1 MELEKF
7 EHYLPLTLS
16 VRRYGTRTKKFTKP
30 LFPSYVFARFP
41 PSEKLRAHKQDHLVR
56 VLSVDHERAFL
67 RQLEAVKSLVAS
79 GLELSLCPPL
89 KKGQR
94 VKVTAG
100 PLWGVEGIVDDP
112 DNPRGIVIA
121 IDILQQG
128 VHARIAP
135 EFLKPIDD

>member
-1 MELEKF
+1 MEQEHF

-16 VRRYGTRTKKFTKP
+16 VRRYGTHTKKFTKP

-56 VLSVDHERAFL
+56 VLPVDNERIFL
-67 RQLEAVKSLVAS
+67 NQLEGVKALIAS

-89 KKGQR
+89 KKGMR

-112 DNPRGIVIA
+112 ENPKGIVIA
-121 IDILQQG
+121 IDILRQG

-135 EFLKPIDD
+135 EYLKPIDD